1 MIGLTDENV
10 LANTIQSIKD
20 LLYGGLT
27 QRNMKSIRTYFVVN
41 AMDSLDS
48 NYPMYVPF
56 NIPADTVKVVSVYV
70 NFTLLPFRAYSKS
83 AASAQ
88 QMTTSAGGGTTVTS
102 SAGGGQTTSAGGGT
116 TITSTS
122 GGATTTSAGG
132 ATKVTSAAGG
142 GQTTSSGGG
151 ATTSSGGGTTT
162 SSSSITTTNPI
173 SAPYLNKY
181 WPVHGEVIGGRQYV
195 ISGDG
200 GMPDPAAIL
209 PVSWY
214 AALAYHYHGMAHTH
228 TVGSHTHS
236 VYAHT
241 HTVSSHTHS
250 VTLDNHTHTIGSH
263 SHNVTLGNH
272 DHTVSNH
279 SHNVTIADH
288 VHTVG
293 SHSHNINFGI
303 YEIDTHPDVTLYVSR
318 DGGATYPYRIG
329 TYSNNQELIEI
340 TQYVDSPGNKML
352 KFEATDL
359 GRLSA
364 QIEIKVDIS
373 K

>member
-27 QRNMKSIRTYFVVN
+27 QRNMKSIRTYFAVN

-132 ATKVTSAAGG
+132 ATNYPAAGG
-142 GQTTSSGGG
+142 GPLQFRWWC
-151 ATTSSGGGTTT
+151 
-162 SSSSITTTNPI
+162 
-173 SAPYLNKY
+173 Y
-181 WPVHGEVIGGRQYV
+181 Q
-195 ISGDG
+195 
-200 GMPDPAAIL
+200 
-209 PVSWY
+209 
-214 AALAYHYHGMAHTH
+214 
-228 TVGSHTHS
+228 
-236 VYAHT
+236 
-241 HTVSSHTHS
+241 
-250 VTLDNHTHTIGSH
+250 
-263 SHNVTLGNH
+263 
-272 DHTVSNH
+272 
-279 SHNVTIADH
+279 
-288 VHTVG
+288 
-293 SHSHNINFGI
+293 
-303 YEIDTHPDVTLYVSR
+303 
-318 DGGATYPYRIG
+318 
-329 TYSNNQELIEI
+329 
-340 TQYVDSPGNKML
+340 
-352 KFEATDL
+352 
-359 GRLSA
+359 
-364 QIEIKVDIS
+364 
-373 K
+373 

>member
-151 ATTSSGGGTTT
+151 ATTSSGG
-162 SSSSITTTNPI
+162 SSS
-173 SAPYLNKY
+173 
-181 WPVHGEVIGGRQYV
+181 
-195 ISGDG
+195 
-200 GMPDPAAIL
+200 
-209 PVSWY
+209 PVSSVPREQAVPVTEIRGYIKHSSPLGWLIEDY
-214 AALAYHYHGMAHTH
+214 NGNPKISYRLVSGNHTH
-228 TVGSHTHS
+228 TVSIPSHYHT

>member
-132 ATKVTSAAGG
+132 GTTVTSAAGG

-151 ATTSSGGGTTT
+151 ATTSSGGGATAT
-162 SSSSITTTNPI
+162 S
-173 SAPYLNKY
+173 
-181 WPVHGEVIGGRQYV
+181 
-195 ISGDG
+195 
-200 GMPDPAAIL
+200 
-209 PVSWY
+209 Y
-214 AALAYHYHGMAHTH
+214 AAHEGGFPLVTYIYKYTAHSPGWLIGNDGSNPATHNFLATTPGHTHKVPIPSHYHT
-228 TVGSHTHS
+228 

-288 VHTVG
+288 VHTVD

-340 TQYVDSPGNKML
+340 TQYVDSPGGKML

>member
-27 QRNMKSIRTYFVVN
+27 QRNMKSIRTYFAVN

-122 GGATTTSAGG
+122 GGATTTSSGG

-151 ATTSSGGGTTT
+151 ATTSSGGGATVTSHAAYERGFPLATRIKSYIPHEDGYLIGDSGYGGPATHGFSVTTPGHIHT
-162 SSSSITTTNPI
+162 
-173 SAPYLNKY
+173 
-181 WPVHGEVIGGRQYV
+181 V
-195 ISGDG
+195 
-200 GMPDPAAIL
+200 AI
-209 PVSWY
+209 PS
-214 AALAYHYHGMAHTH
+214 HYHT
-228 TVGSHTHS
+228 

-340 TQYVDSPGNKML
+340 TQYVDSPGGKML

>member
-122 GGATTTSAGG
+122 GGATTTSSGG

-151 ATTSSGGGTTT
+151 ATTSSGGGATVTSHAAYERGFPLATRIKSYTPHEDGYLIGDSGYGGPDAHDFSVTTPGHIHT
-162 SSSSITTTNPI
+162 
-173 SAPYLNKY
+173 
-181 WPVHGEVIGGRQYV
+181 V
-195 ISGDG
+195 
-200 GMPDPAAIL
+200 AI
-209 PVSWY
+209 PSH
-214 AALAYHYHGMAHTH
+214 YHYVYPHTH
-228 TVGSHTHS
+228 Y
-236 VYAHT
+236 VYP
-241 HTVSSHTHS
+241 
-250 VTLDNHTHTIGSH
+250 HTHTIPPH
-263 SHNVTLGNH
+263 AHE
-272 DHTVSNH
+272 
-279 SHNVTIADH
+279 
-288 VHTVG
+288 
-293 SHSHNINFGI
+293 INFGI
-303 YEIDTHPDVTLYVSR
+303 YEVDKHPSITLYVSR
-318 DGGATYPYRIG
+318 DGGGTYPYRIG
-329 TYSNNQELIEI
+329 TYSSSQDFIEI
-340 TQYVDSPGNKML
+340 TQYVDTPGNKML

-359 GRLSA
+359 GRVST

>member
-56 NIPADTVKVVSVYV
+56 SIPADTVKVVSVYV

-122 GGATTTSAGG
+122 GGATTTSSGG

-151 ATTSSGGGTTT
+151 ATTSSGGATTTT
-162 SSSSITTTNPI
+162 STPNTGHFHQVPVSHSSSTSHPI
-173 SAPYLNKY
+173 VRIDMANWRFCANTGGSLTKALTH
-181 WPVHGEVIGGRQYV
+181 VSGEHTHSVS
-195 ISGDG
+195 IS
-200 GMPDPAAIL
+200 
-209 PVSWY
+209 S
-214 AALAYHYHGMAHTH
+214 HTH
-228 TVGSHTHS
+228 T

-288 VHTVG
+288 VHTVD

-340 TQYVDSPGNKML
+340 TQYVDSPGGKML

>member
-27 QRNMKSIRTYFVVN
+27 QRNMKSIRTYFAVN

-48 NYPMYVPF
+48 DYPMYIPF

-151 ATTSSGGGTTT
+151 ATTSSGGATTPT
-162 SSSSITTTNPI
+162 STPDTGHFHIVPVSHSSSTSYPI
-173 SAPYLNKY
+173 VRINMANWSFCANT
-181 WPVHGEVIGGRQYV
+181 GGSLTKALTDV
-195 ISGDG
+195 SGK
-200 GMPDPAAIL
+200 
-209 PVSWY
+209 
-214 AALAYHYHGMAHTH
+214 
-228 TVGSHTHS
+228 HTHS
-236 VYAHT
+236 VSIPSHYHTVYAHT

-288 VHTVG
+288 VHTVD

-340 TQYVDSPGNKML
+340 TQYVDSPGGKML